1 MKKLILAG
9 AAFAGFAINSAHS
22 AEFLVESSQIEDRK
36 AVIATVEPAKMLLA
50 RARIGGTVVSLKAKE
65 GMMAQAGEDLAVIV
79 DQKLALQIKGL
90 DQRIQSQEALRLKAE
105 ADFNRVSELFK
116 NGSASQAMLDQM
128 KASLDVATRQ
138 LSALNADRDVI
149 IQQTAEGTVR
159 APATGRVLTVPVSE
173 GTVVMPGET
182 ISTLAEDNYILRVEL
197 PERHARF
204 MHEGD
209 NVQIAG
215 RGNADDT
222 DDTGSS
228 VKKGIIRTVYPEIK
242 GGRVIADVAVD
253 KLGDYFVGE
262 RTRVYVSTG
271 VRKTLLVPRV
281 SVFERAGLDYVRLT
295 DNREIIVKLGEVRGD
310 KVEILS
316 GLKAGDRVVF
326 Q

>member
-9 AAFAGFAINSAHS
+9 AVFAGFAINSAHS

-65 GMMAQAGEDLAVIV
+65 GMIAGVGEDLAIIV

-182 ISTLAEDNYILRVEL
+182 ISTLAEDDYILRIEL

>member
-9 AAFAGFAINSAHS
+9 TVFAGFTINSAHS

-65 GMMAQAGEDLAVIV
+65 GMIAGVGEDLAIIV
-79 DQKLALQIKGL
+79 DEKLALQIKGL

-222 DDTGSS
+222 EDTNSS
-228 VKKGIIRTVYPEIK
+228 VKTGIIRTVYPEIK

-271 VRKTLLVPRV
+271 TRKTLLVPRV
-281 SVFERAGLDYVRLT
+281 SVFERAGLEYVRLT
-295 DNREIIVKLGEVRGD
+295 DNREVIVKLGEVRGD

-316 GLKAGDRVVF
+316 GLKAGDRVVI

>member
-9 AAFAGFAINSAHS
+9 AVVAGFAINTAHS
-22 AEFLVESSQIEDRK
+22 AEFLVEPSQIEDRK

-65 GMMAQAGEDLAVIV
+65 GMMAEAGEDLAVIV

-222 DDTGSS
+222 EDTNSS
-228 VKKGIIRTVYPEIK
+228 VKTGIIRTVYPEIK

-271 VRKTLLVPRV
+271 TRKTLLVPRV

-316 GLKAGDRVVF
+316 GLKAGDRVVSK
-326 Q
+326 

>member
-1 MKKLILAG
+1 
-9 AAFAGFAINSAHS
+9 
-22 AEFLVESSQIEDRK
+22 
-36 AVIATVEPAKMLLA
+36 
-50 RARIGGTVVSLKAKE
+50 
-65 GMMAQAGEDLAVIV
+65 
-79 DQKLALQIKGL
+79 
-90 DQRIQSQEALRLKAE
+90 
-105 ADFNRVSELFK
+105 
-116 NGSASQAMLDQM
+116 
-128 KASLDVATRQ
+128 
-138 LSALNADRDVI
+138 
-149 IQQTAEGTVR
+149 
-159 APATGRVLTVPVSE
+159 
-173 GTVVMPGET
+173 MPGET

-215 RGNADDT
+215 RGDANNTEDT
-222 DDTGSS
+222 NSS
-228 VKKGIIRTVYPEIK
+228 VKTGIIRTVYPEIK

-271 VRKTLLVPRV
+271 TRKTLLVPRV

-316 GLKAGDRVVF
+316 GLKAGDRVVSK
-326 Q
+326 

>member
-9 AAFAGFAINSAHS
+9 TVFAGFTINSAHS

-65 GMMAQAGEDLAVIV
+65 GMIAGVGEDLAIIV
-79 DQKLALQIKGL
+79 DEKLALQIKGL

-222 DDTGSS
+222 EDTNDS
-228 VKKGIIRTVYPEIK
+228 VKTGIIRTVYPEIK

-271 VRKTLLVPRV
+271 FRKTLLVPRV

-316 GLKAGDRVVF
+316 GLKAGDRVVI